1 MPVPWAQIVR
11 LMPSILE
18 LSHELLKR
26 TRRLPPSEPPAPSQD
41 DPAVAAL
48 EGRISRLE
56 DNERNQAELVTN
68 MAEQLEQLTTA
79 VTALHK
85 QWRLLIAGLVVTG
98 AVALVALIV
107 AVRLGLAHG

>member
-1 MPVPWAQIVR
+1 MPVPWGQIVR

-26 TRRLPPSEPPAPSQD
+26 TRRVAPSEAPAPDQI
-41 DPAVAAL
+41 DPVVAAL

-56 DNERNQAELVTN
+56 ENERNQAELVTN

-79 VTALHK
+79 VTALHR
-85 QWRLLIAGLVVTG
+85 QWRMLVVGFVATG
-98 AVALVALIV
+98 AVALVALII
-107 AVRLGLAHG
+107 AVRLSLAAP